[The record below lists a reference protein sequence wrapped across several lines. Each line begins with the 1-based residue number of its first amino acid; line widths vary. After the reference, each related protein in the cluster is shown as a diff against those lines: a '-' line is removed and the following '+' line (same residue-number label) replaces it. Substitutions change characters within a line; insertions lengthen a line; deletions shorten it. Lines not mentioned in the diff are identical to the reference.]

1 MTSKILYL
9 TRHAQAEHNVAE
21 DYSIPDAPLTKLGRE
36 QSAQLRKDTEGT
48 WTKNVDLLV
57 SSPLKRPMQTFIIGY
72 APLRERLEKDNKPV
86 VLLPEL
92 QEVNALPCDTGSSRK
107 ILEADPE
114 FQGLDFSNL
123 DSAPARHDG
132 NDWTS
137 KKGFFSPEQVG
148 ERAKW
153 VRNWLRDRQEERIVV
168 VAHGDILRCLT
179 EGRQTATPWANAEVR
194 AYRFKSDDDDEAELV
209 KVQDLEEEGRKE
221 PTSTQMRN

>member
-1 MTSKILYL
+1 MPWPLDRIEL
-9 TRHAQAEHNVAE
+9 TYTAFTRRCSNV
-21 DYSIPDAPLTKLGRE
+21 
-36 QSAQLRKDTEGT
+36 QS
-48 WTKNVDLLV
+48 
-57 SSPLKRPMQTFIIGY
+57 
-72 APLRERLEKDNKPV
+72 
-86 VLLPEL
+86 
-92 QEVNALPCDTGSSRK
+92 CK

-168 VAHGDILRCLT
+168 VRNPILVPPTLRTFGFERLT
-179 EGRQTATPWANAEVR
+179 GPFFV
-194 AYRFKSDDDDEAELV
+194 
-209 KVQDLEEEGRKE
+209 
-221 PTSTQMRN
+221 